1 MSWHVEPAVL
11 AEYAEGRTGDVM
23 SASIESHTDTCSR
36 CRALIRPAEAPDVWD
51 AIRIDVNAPRPGQL
65 QRMAGR
71 LMPESDAL
79 LLAGS
84 AMFRWA
90 WVESIAAATLFAGFA
105 SLSSNHRSLT
115 VLFLLIAPLLPL
127 AAVALAYGPEV
138 DAAYELTVAA
148 PYPQARLLLLRS
160 GAVLLATVPITLIA
174 GLLLPAPDWVP
185 TAWLLPAAALTAIAI
200 AVGTWSETLTGATA
214 LAVGWAGFVGWAALN
229 NELQGAFAAPTQ
241 FVSLGLLTVAV
252 VVIGYRLTRM
262 DAGWRHRPHWEG
274 TPS

>member
-1 MSWHVEPAVL
+1 MSWHVEPAML
-11 AEYAEGRTGDVM
+11 TEYAEGRTGDVM
-23 SASIESHTDTCSR
+23 SASIESHTEACPQ

-51 AIRIDVNAPRPGQL
+51 AIRIDVNAPRPGWL

-71 LMPESDAL
+71 VLPESDAL

-90 WVESIAAATLFAGFA
+90 WVESITAAALFAGFA
-105 SLSSNHRSLT
+105 SLSSNNRSLT
-115 VLFLLIAPLLPL
+115 VLFLLVAPLLPL

-138 DAAYELTVAA
+138 DPAHEVAVVT

-174 GLLLPAPDWVP
+174 GFLLPAPDWVP

-200 AVGTWSETLTGATA
+200 AAGTWSETLNGATV
-214 LAVGWAGFVGWAALN
+214 LTVGWAGFVGWAALN
-229 NELQGAFAAPTQ
+229 NELQRAFAAPTQ
-241 FVSLGLLTVAV
+241 LLSLGFLTVAV

-262 DAGWRHRPHWEG
+262 DPGWHRRPHREG